1 LGTSNRQQTTE
12 NRQPKTDNR
21 KQTTDNRKTM
31 KSYKDLDIYNLA
43 FEYAIDV
50 HHLSL
55 KLPKFELYEQGSQLR
70 RSSKSI
76 KDNIVEGYGRR
87 RYKQDFI
94 KFLVYAHASL
104 LECISQLEMIDKL
117 YPDIGSLTL
126 LEKYDILGA
135 KLFKFIIYVEDEWR

>member
-1 LGTSNRQQTTE
+1 
-12 NRQPKTDNR
+12 
-21 KQTTDNRKTM
+21 M
-31 KSYKDLDIYNLA
+31 KSYKDLEIYKLA
-43 FEYAIDV
+43 FEYAIEV
-50 HHLSL
+50 HYFSL
-55 KLPKFELYEQGSQLR
+55 KLPHFELYEQGSQIR

-104 LECISQLEMIDKL
+104 LECVSQLEMIQKT
-117 YPDIGSLTL
+117 YPILKTNDL

-135 KLFKFIIYVEDEWR
+135 KLFKFITYVDSEWKS

>member
-1 LGTSNRQQTTE
+1 
-12 NRQPKTDNR
+12 
-21 KQTTDNRKTM
+21 M

>member
-1 LGTSNRQQTTE
+1 MTSYR
-12 NRQPKTDNR
+12 
-21 KQTTDNRKTM
+21 
-31 KSYKDLDIYNLA
+31 DLDVYNLA
-43 FEYAIDV
+43 FEYALEV

-55 KLPKFELYEQGSQLR
+55 KLPKFELYEQGSQVR

-104 LECISQLEMIDKL
+104 LECLSQLEMIEQL
-117 YPDIGSLTL
+117 YPVLDVKIMID
-126 LEKYDILGA
+126 KYDILGA
-135 KLFKFIIYVEDEWR
+135 KLFKFIMYVEKDWK

>member
-1 LGTSNRQQTTE
+1 
-12 NRQPKTDNR
+12 
-21 KQTTDNRKTM
+21 M

-43 FEYAIDV
+43 FDYAIEV
-50 HHLSL
+50 HYLSL
-55 KLPKFELYEQGSQLR
+55 KLPKFELYEQGSQIR

-94 KFLVYAHASL
+94 KFLTYAHASL
-104 LECISQLEMIDKL
+104 LECISQLEMIHKL
-117 YPDIGSLTL
+117 YPEIGSNIL

>member
-1 LGTSNRQQTTE
+1 
-12 NRQPKTDNR
+12 
-21 KQTTDNRKTM
+21 M

-43 FEYAIDV
+43 FEYAIEV
-50 HHLSL
+50 HKLSL
-55 KLPKFELYEQGSQLR
+55 SLPSFERFEQGSQVR

-104 LECISQLEMIDKL
+104 LECLSQLEMIQEL
-117 YPDIGSLTL
+117 YPKLAISSLIT
-126 LEKYDILGA
+126 KYDGLGA
-135 KLFKFIIYVEDEWR
+135 KIFSFMKYVEKDWKV